1 MPSDAANLPAPPSSP
16 DVPATENAAGDDD
29 ADPDS

>member
-1 MPSDAANLPAPPSSP
+1 MPSDAAILPAPPSSP
-16 DVPATENAAGDDD
+16 AVSATEDAAGDDD